1 MNSHGWLIAS
11 LILFIIAGVLAIV
24 QPPTAATAPRRWLQA
39 FTVQC
44 AGLAC
49 LTAAFLV
56 AK

>member
-1 MNSHGWLIAS
+1 MDAHAWLIVA
-11 LILFIIAGVLAIV
+11 LILFIVAGVLAIV
-24 QPPTAATAPRRWLQA
+24 QPTTTAPRWLQA